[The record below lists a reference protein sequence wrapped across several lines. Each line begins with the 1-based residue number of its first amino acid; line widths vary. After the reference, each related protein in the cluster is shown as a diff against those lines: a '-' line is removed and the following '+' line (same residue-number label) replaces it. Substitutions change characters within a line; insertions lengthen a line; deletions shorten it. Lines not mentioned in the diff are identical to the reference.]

1 MSLGLGPSQINGLN
15 IQQQNQMIQ
24 RKVMMDSE
32 KIQTNEKNKGRA
44 KGQMIG
50 VAVFFVAMI
59 VLLIVLKMM

>member
-1 MSLGLGPSQINGLN
+1 MALDPSHLNGLN

-50 VAVFFVAMI
+50 VAVFFAAMI
-59 VLLIVLKMM
+59 VLLVVLKMM